1 MAACPQ
7 GAPTSGNICP
17 CDYSDTACAAGSICP
32 GGTAVSAECADRSA
46 FAENPCACTAL
57 QQLAALS
64 SDLQTE
70 APWDDLANSAYCH
83 VG

>member
-7 GAPTSGNICP
+7 GAPASGNICP
-17 CDYSDTACAAGSICP
+17 CTYSNTTCAAGAVCP
-32 GGTAVSAECADRSA
+32 VGTAVSAECADRTA

-64 SDLQTE
+64 TTLQAE
-70 APWDDLANSAYCH
+70 AP
-83 VG
+83 